1 MRFLFAILCLFIT
14 SRYSAGQDIQE
25 SPPVLQQALL
35 LGEWLEYE
43 QALALLDS
51 QPDDSSSAFSRVKF
65 LFLAGDY
72 EESARQAGRYIE
84 RWPESPWAVDCKWQR
99 GLSLKKRGY
108 FRDALY
114 DFLELARQ
122 DTLLSDIAWLN
133 TASCLRMLGLSGKA
147 DHILDSLAALGWPG
161 EDSLIAMLGN
171 QELNPA
177 PRASAP
183 TRQSSIKQAG
193 RLISR
198 GRYAQAR
205 DLLGRYMRHNPSSPY
220 LGQAQY
226 LIGKCLER
234 EGRLAQAAQ
243 AYARVPQK
251 QPRSSWADE
260 GLFRSGWCHYKMGDY
275 PAALRRWREVRSRYP
290 NSDQTEAALF
300 WQAKASQKTGNL
312 QAAREGFLELASANQ
327 HSYYGWRAREL
338 LGSTFRTGDSLSQ
351 EGLSQLAYL
360 DSTVYLPDYEF
371 DSWVKGHRLYL
382 QASRLTELGLTEE
395 AAKLLEYLRRTGWN
409 DPVALYHLAQLY
421 NRAGMDPQAI
431 LCAKRAFDLWLGP
444 RPRVLLEMLYPSR
457 YLFTIGR
464 ALADHPME
472 TALVLSVM
480 RQESKFVAGARSKV
494 GARGLMQIMPATGKK
509 LSGQKQ
515 FNKDSL
521 YHPAVSINFG
531 TKFLASLLKQ
541 FNGSLVHALAAYNAG
556 PHRVRQWLKSE
567 ACRQDED
574 YLIEE
579 IPFLETRNYIKK
591 VMVGY
596 YIYRWL
602 LEGANEAR

>member
-1 MRFLFAILCLFIT
+1 MRRLFVILCLFIT
-14 SRYSAGQDIQE
+14 PLCSTGKGIHDT
-25 SPPVLQQALL
+25 PPVLQQAML

-51 QPDDSSSAFSRVKF
+51 LPDDSGSVFSRVKF

-72 EESARQAGRYIE
+72 EESARQAGLYIE
-84 RWPESPWAVDCKWQR
+84 RWPESPWAVNCKWQR
-99 GLSLKKRGY
+99 GLSLKKRGFY
-108 FRDALY
+108 RNALY

-122 DTLLSDIAWLN
+122 DTLLSDIAWMN
-133 TASCLRMLGLSGKA
+133 VASCLRVLGLAGKA
-147 DHILDSLAALGWPG
+147 GHILDSLAARGRPG
-161 EDSLIAMLGN
+161 EDSLIAMLAD
-171 QELNPA
+171 QEANPA
-177 PRASAP
+177 PRVSAP
-183 TRQSSIKQAG
+183 PRQGSVQQAG

-198 GRYAQAR
+198 GKYAPAR
-205 DLLGRYMRHNPSSPY
+205 DLLVRYMRHNPSSPH

-234 EGRLAQAAQ
+234 EGRLVQAAQ
-243 AYARVPQK
+243 AYARVPDK
-251 QPRSSWADE
+251 QPHSSWADE
-260 GLFRSGWCHYKMGDY
+260 GLFRAGWCHYKMKDY
-275 PAALRRWREVRSRYP
+275 PAAVRRWREVRLRYP
-290 NSDQTEAALF
+290 NSDQAEVALF
-300 WQAKASQKTGNL
+300 WQAKASQKRGNP
-312 QAAREGFLELASANQ
+312 QEAREGFLELASAGQ

-338 LGSTFRTGDSLSQ
+338 LGSTFGSGDSLSR
-351 EGLSQLAYL
+351 EVVSQWAYL
-360 DSTVYLPDYEF
+360 DSVAYRQDCKF
-371 DSWVKGHRLYL
+371 DSWVKDHRLYQ

-395 AAKLLEYLRRTGWN
+395 AAKLLEFLRRTGWN
-409 DPVALYHLAQLY
+409 DPVALYHLAQIY

-444 RPRVLLEMLYPSR
+444 RPRALLGMLYPSR
-457 YLFTIGR
+457 YLFAIGR
-464 ALADHPME
+464 ALADHPLE

-494 GARGLMQIMPATGKK
+494 GARGLMQIMPATGKR

-521 YHPAVSINFG
+521 YHPTVSINYG
-531 TKFLASLLKQ
+531 TKFLASLLEQ

-567 ACRQDED
+567 ACRLDED
-574 YLIEE
+574 YLLEE

-591 VMVGY
+591 VTVGY

-602 LEGANEAR
+602 LEGANEAK